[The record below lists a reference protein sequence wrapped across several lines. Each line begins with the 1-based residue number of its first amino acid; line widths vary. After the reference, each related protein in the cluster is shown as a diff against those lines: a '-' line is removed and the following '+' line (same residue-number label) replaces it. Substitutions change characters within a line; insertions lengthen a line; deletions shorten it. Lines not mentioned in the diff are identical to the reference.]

1 MNFLKN
7 NDGKLAEFFMCKFL
21 SEVSLASIFYGLF
34 IALTGQ
40 FLTSIKAF
48 QNANLIQ
55 KEKKMNVLRVFIF
68 RVGLLEDGTWS
79 HAIIQ

>member
-1 MNFLKN
+1 
-7 NDGKLAEFFMCKFL
+7 MCKFL

-55 KEKKMNVLRVFIF
+55 KEKNECIKTIY
-68 RVGLLEDGTWS
+68 
-79 HAIIQ
+79 I

>member
-7 NDGKLAEFFMCKFL
+7 NGGKLAEFFMCKFL

-55 KEKKMNVLRVFIF
+55 KEKNECIKTIY
-68 RVGLLEDGTWS
+68 
-79 HAIIQ
+79 I

>member
-7 NDGKLAEFFMCKFL
+7 NGGKLAEFFMCKFL
-21 SEVSLASIFYGLF
+21 STVSLASIFYGLF

-55 KEKKMNVLRVFIF
+55 KEKNECIKTIY
-68 RVGLLEDGTWS
+68 
-79 HAIIQ
+79 I